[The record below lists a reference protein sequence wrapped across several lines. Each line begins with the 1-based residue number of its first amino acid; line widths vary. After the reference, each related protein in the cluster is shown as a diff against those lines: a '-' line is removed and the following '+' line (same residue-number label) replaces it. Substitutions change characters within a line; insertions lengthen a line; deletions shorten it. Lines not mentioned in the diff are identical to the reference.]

1 MKLNR
6 IKLRQLII
14 EVLVE
19 GSHKYVAK
27 SGISGEDDEV
37 YTMDQ
42 THVAKLTGRTLD
54 AMSKGKHPNLGALK
68 ASDPDYASK
77 LASDA
82 GYQPETTTI
91 ERGAQNI
98 PDSEFT
104 KPDSPLQDYSQ
115 GKSIEFTKYLK
126 KECKKRGYTCTVKDE
141 RNFDPEDPFLAVSV
155 MDDNAIERKKLYG
168 ESEYGI
174 DASIHLSDDGEGIF
188 IEIFDNRVDASPFS
202 FNDASIGF
210 GEAETAPYFK
220 QLGGLDELAKR
231 ILDSTA
237 Y

>member
-19 GSHKYVAK
+19 GSHKYMVTP
-27 SGISGEDDEV
+27 DDQA
-37 YTMDQ
+37 YAMDQ
-42 THVAKLTGRTLD
+42 ARIAKLTGRTLD
-54 AMSKGKHPNLGALK
+54 AMSKGKHPNLGPLK
-68 ASDPDYASK
+68 KTDPAYARTLATDSD
-77 LASDA
+77 
-82 GYQPETTTI
+82 YQPELTQI
-91 ERGAQNI
+91 EIGAQNI

-104 KPDSPLQDYSQ
+104 KQDSPLQDYSQ
-115 GKSIEFTKYLK
+115 TKSIEFTKYLK
-126 KECKKRGYTCTVKDE
+126 KECQKRGYTCIVKDE

-174 DASIHLSDDGEGIF
+174 DSSIHLSDDGEGVF
-188 IEIFDNRVDASPFS
+188 IEVFDNRVDASPFS

-220 QLGGLDELAKR
+220 QPGGLDELAKR
-231 ILDSTA
+231 ILDSTS